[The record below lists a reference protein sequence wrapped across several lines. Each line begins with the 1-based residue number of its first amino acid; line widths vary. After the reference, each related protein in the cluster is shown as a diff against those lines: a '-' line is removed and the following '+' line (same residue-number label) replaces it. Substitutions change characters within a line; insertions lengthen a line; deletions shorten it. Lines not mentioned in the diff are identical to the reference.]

1 MWARRKQHEGRISTN
16 RGSELRYVPLDP
28 SDAGG
33 TLLEL
38 VLVLSLFGTLTAMA
52 MALVLQSYQG
62 VQRRLSS
69 STLFDSGTTAL
80 IQMTRELRMAGY
92 PSTRLF
98 TSSAVASS
106 PGLVATPFVA
116 VTPFDVVFQTDAN
129 QNGTVDQIEYVV
141 ASGSQNLFRK
151 NTLVNS
157 DGTLGTSTV
166 TTLLLNNVQ
175 NQLHGTPLFSWNI
188 NPSNPQPF
196 PLNVETIYI
205 SLVLQSPGMES
216 GTSTSVTLTATCPR
230 MNF

>member
-16 RGSELRYVPLDP
+16 RESELRYVPLDP

-129 QNGTVDQIEYVV
+129 QNGTVEQIEYVV
-141 ASGSQNLFRK
+141 ASGSQNLYRK

>member
-129 QNGTVDQIEYVV
+129 QNGTVEQIEYVV
-141 ASGSQNLFRK
+141 ASGSQNLYRK

>member
-129 QNGTVDQIEYVV
+129 QNGTVEQIEYVV

>member
-1 MWARRKQHEGRISTN
+1 MLEESRQQGKESLAESA
-16 RGSELRYVPLDP
+16 GSIPRASRF
-28 SDAGG
+28 SDEGG
-33 TLLEL
+33 TLIEL
-38 VLVLSLFGTLTAMA
+38 VMVLSLFGALTAIA
-52 MALVLQSYQG
+52 LALVLQSYQG
-62 VQRRLSS
+62 VQLRLST
-69 STLFDSGTTAL
+69 STLFDNGTMAL
-80 IQMTRELRMAGY
+80 NQMTRELRMAGY
-92 PSTRLF
+92 PSAKLF
-98 TSSAVASS
+98 ASSAVGSY
-106 PGLVATPFVA
+106 PGIVATPFIT
-116 VTPFDVVFQTDAN
+116 VTAYDVVFEADAN
-129 QNGTVDQIEYVV
+129 QDGTVEQIEYVV

>member
-16 RGSELRYVPLDP
+16 RESELRYVPLDP

-141 ASGSQNLFRK
+141 ASGSQNLYRK

>member
-16 RGSELRYVPLDP
+16 RESELRYVPLDP

-129 QNGTVDQIEYVV
+129 QNGTVEQIEYVV

>member
-1 MWARRKQHEGRISTN
+1 MWARRKQHEGRISRN

-116 VTPFDVVFQTDAN
+116 VTPFDIVFQTDAN

-141 ASGSQNLFRK
+141 ASGSQNLYRK